1 LLTIIE
7 IAFGRGITRVNSINI
22 SFINQDRNALK
33 GIAMYEIEKNKK
45 SRSVLFSNGQLLF
58 ASAFLAVV
66 LYACSSS
73 SGSETMQQM
82 APQALPV
89 IAVGNVTAT
98 TYSEYSA
105 SLEGSKDIE
114 IRPQVDGY
122 IDRIYV
128 DEGARVRKGQTLF
141 HINDRPY
148 REQLN
153 NARASLAGAKANLAT
168 AQIYVSRLTPLVQ
181 IGIIS
186 DVQLKTAQTNY
197 NAALAN
203 VSQAQSMVGS
213 AQINLGYATVKAPA
227 DGYIGRIP
235 FKTGSLV
242 GTTTA
247 EPLTVLSETKDI
259 HAYFSLSENDF
270 IQFKNQ
276 YSGNTI
282 EEKIKQLPPV
292 ELVLAD
298 GTVYPKKGKVQTV
311 SGQFNNTT
319 GAISFRASFENAD
332 GVLRSGNTGK
342 VRVPKTLSSSIAIP
356 QEATYEMQDKTF
368 VFLVADSNKVASS
381 PITIAGKSGNYY
393 LVENGVKAGD
403 KIVFAGLDRLQDGAV
418 IQPQVISMDSILK
431 AKPL

>member
-1 LLTIIE
+1 
-7 IAFGRGITRVNSINI
+7 
-22 SFINQDRNALK
+22 
-33 GIAMYEIEKNKK
+33 
-45 SRSVLFSNGQLLF
+45 
-58 ASAFLAVV
+58 
-66 LYACSSS
+66 
-73 SGSETMQQM
+73 
-82 APQALPV
+82 
-89 IAVGNVTAT
+89 
-98 TYSEYSA
+98 
-105 SLEGSKDIE
+105 LEGSKDIE

-128 DEGARVRKGQTLF
+128 DEGARVRRGQILF

-153 NARASLAGAKANLAT
+153 NARAALAAARANLAT
-168 AQIYVSRLTPLVQ
+168 AEINVSKLTPLVQ
-181 IGIIS
+181 NGIIS
-186 DVQLKTAQTNY
+186 DVQLRTAKTNY

-203 VSQAQSMVGS
+203 VSQAQSAVGS
-213 AQINLGYATVKAPA
+213 AQINLGYASVKAPA

-242 GTTTA
+242 GMTTA
-247 EPLTVLSETKDI
+247 EPLTVLSETRDI

-292 ELVLAD
+292 ELILAD

-332 GVLRSGNTGK
+332 GILRSGNTGRI
-342 VRVPKTLSSSIAIP
+342 RVPKIITSAVAVP
-356 QEATYEMQDKTF
+356 QEATYEMQDRTF
-368 VFLVADSNKVASS
+368 VFVVADSNKVVSS

-393 LVENGVKAGD
+393 LVENGIKPGD
-403 KIVFAGLDRLQDGAV
+403 KIVYSGLDRLQDGVV

-431 AKPL
+431 AKPLQ

>member
-1 LLTIIE
+1 
-7 IAFGRGITRVNSINI
+7 
-22 SFINQDRNALK
+22 
-33 GIAMYEIEKNKK
+33 MYEIKNNRRK
-45 SRSVLFSNGQLLF
+45 SRFNSFSKEKLL
-58 ASAFLAVV
+58 LAYGSLAIV

-73 SGSETMQQM
+73 SGSEAMQQM
-82 APQALPV
+82 GPQALPV
-89 IAVGNVTAT
+89 VAVTSVTAT
-98 TYSEYSA
+98 TYQEYSA

-122 IDRIYV
+122 IDRIYI
-128 DEGARVRKGQTLF
+128 DEGARVRRGQALF

-153 NARASLAGAKANLAT
+153 NARAALAAARANLAT
-168 AQIYVSRLTPLVQ
+168 AEINVSRLKPLVQ
-181 IGIIS
+181 SGIIS
-186 DVQLKTAQTNY
+186 DVQLRTAQTNY

-203 VSQAQSMVGS
+203 VSQAQAAVSS

-242 GTTTA
+242 GMSTA
-247 EPLTVLSETKDI
+247 EPLTVLSETKDV

-276 YSGNTI
+276 YSGNTV
-282 EEKIKQLPPV
+282 EEKIKQLPPI
-292 ELVLAD
+292 ELILAD

-342 VRVPKTLSSSIAIP
+342 IRVPKTLSSAIAVP
-356 QEATYEMQDKTF
+356 QEATYEMQDRTF
-368 VFLVADSNKVASS
+368 VFVVADSNKVVST
-381 PITIAGKSGNYY
+381 PITIAEKTGNYY

-403 KIVFAGLDRLQDGAV
+403 KIVYSGLDRLQDGAV

-431 AKPL
+431 AKPLQ

>member
-1 LLTIIE
+1 
-7 IAFGRGITRVNSINI
+7 
-22 SFINQDRNALK
+22 
-33 GIAMYEIEKNKK
+33 MYEIKNNRRKSGFNSFSKEK
-45 SRSVLFSNGQLLF
+45 LL
-58 ASAFLAVV
+58 LAYSSLAIV

-73 SGSETMQQM
+73 SGSEAMQQM
-82 APQALPV
+82 GPQALPV
-89 IAVGNVTAT
+89 VAVTSVAAT
-98 TYSEYSA
+98 TYQEYSA

-122 IDRIYV
+122 IDRIYI
-128 DEGARVRKGQTLF
+128 DEGARVRKGQALF

-153 NARASLAGAKANLAT
+153 NARAALAAARANLAT
-168 AQIYVSRLTPLVQ
+168 AEINVSRLKPLVQ
-181 IGIIS
+181 SGIIS
-186 DVQLKTAQTNY
+186 DVQLRTAQTNY

-203 VSQAQSMVGS
+203 VSQAQSAVSS

-242 GTTTA
+242 GMSTA
-247 EPLTVLSETKDI
+247 EPLTVLSETKDV

-276 YSGNTI
+276 YSGNTV
-282 EEKIKQLPPV
+282 EEKIKQLPPI
-292 ELVLAD
+292 ELILAD

-342 VRVPKTLSSSIAIP
+342 IRVPKTLSSAIAVP
-356 QEATYEMQDKTF
+356 QEATYEMQDRTF
-368 VFLVADSNKVASS
+368 VFVVADSNKVVST
-381 PITIAGKSGNYY
+381 PITIAEKTGNYY

-403 KIVFAGLDRLQDGAV
+403 KIVYSGLDRLQDGAV

-431 AKPL
+431 AKPLQ